1 MKNVI
6 KPGLPAPTEDEEQAA
21 LIEWAYIEGLR
32 RPELMLLYAVPN
44 GGYRPPRTAAIL
56 KRTGVRPGVPDLCL
70 PVARPPYHGLYIEL
84 KRRRGAAGPAKPSG
98 TRIPR
103 RRILRMGRGAGG
115 DPVLPGRG
123 SADDLVR
130 QATPAR

>member
-1 MKNVI
+1 MKRVI
-6 KPGLPAPTEDEEQAA
+6 EPGLPAPTEDEEQAA

-84 KRRRGAAGPAKPSG
+84 KRRRGAAVSAYQKIWLDRLREQGYRAVVSYG
-98 TRIPR
+98 WDEAREE
-103 RRILRMGRGAGG
+103 ILSYLDGG
-115 DPVLPGRG
+115 VP
-123 SADDLVR
+123 
-130 QATPAR
+130 TTW